1 MARMLSPFVALY
13 LLMQLA
19 LLPHVLTERARAAR
33 ARAAA
38 DSTAVAARGDSLRVA
53 PFLADPVEPAVP
65 SRR

>member
-38 DSTAVAARGDSLRVA
+38 DSTAVARGDSLRVA
-53 PFLADPVEPAVP
+53 RSLADPVEPPVP